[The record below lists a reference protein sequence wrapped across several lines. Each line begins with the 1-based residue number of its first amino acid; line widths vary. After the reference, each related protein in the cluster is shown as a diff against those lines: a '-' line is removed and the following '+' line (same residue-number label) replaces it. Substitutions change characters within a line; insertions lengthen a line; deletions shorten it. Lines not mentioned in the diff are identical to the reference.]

1 MLSHPA
7 KVLLKVFEFCLW
19 SVWHTVYTKLHAHVI
34 YNYFF
39 RHGNQSSNQSQSG
52 SGYPQPI
59 PSSGA
64 GSSSTRDWNQR
75 HERSMG
81 QNYQRSNYNNK
92 GSDSYQR
99 GMLYFPLFKNF

>member
-1 MLSHPA
+1 MA
-7 KVLLKVFEFCLW
+7 YCVYKIACTYDLLL
-19 SVWHTVYTKLHAHVI
+19 
-34 YNYFF
+34 FF

-59 PSSGA
+59 PSSGT

>member
-1 MLSHPA
+1 MHNTGCAICFGHFSIVLDYWKVA
-7 KVLLKVFEFCLW
+7 KTYGAPCI
-19 SVWHTVYTKLHAHVI
+19 I

-52 SGYPQPI
+52 SGYPKPI
-59 PSSGA
+59 PSGGA

-81 QNYQRSNYNNK
+81 QNYQRSNYNSK

-99 GMLYFPLFKNF
+99 GMLYFPLFTF